1 MVNEPNIPETGN
13 GPQTPKRMPG
23 KHHVNGLL
31 IGGGGIALLFLIFLT
46 SGGYA
51 VDGVMSPLWIG
62 FAIGV
67 LIAGLGL
74 FRLIKGPMAFGLG
87 DTEHK
92 HTET

>member
-1 MVNEPNIPETGN
+1 MGNESNIPDTGGN
-13 GPQTPKRMPG
+13 PLAARHAQG

-31 IGGGGIALLFLIFLT
+31 IGGGAIALLFLIFLVT
-46 SGGYA
+46 GGSTLG
-51 VDGVMSPLWIG
+51 GVISPLWIG

-92 HTET
+92 HSD